1 MTPID
6 TMAASKLFTETQ
18 LLCLSFC
25 LFTCVF
31 WYVLLKRPLF
41 TPATFLLLLLEN
53 KTHLPIRMEVEFCK
67 ILEKKD
73 GAYWVV
79 LNKLFPPKKIKR
91 VYQVVLK
98 YKRTKKRQLTL
109 EEWQD
114 IFLKCDKLKDF
125 CDVVKKY
132 TGQDPWISKYKKVP
146 LDFYT

>member
-1 MTPID
+1 
-6 TMAASKLFTETQ
+6 MAASKLFTETQ

-41 TPATFLLLLLEN
+41 TPATFLLLLLEK
-53 KTHLPIRMEVEFCK
+53 KTDIPIRMEVEFCR

-73 GAYWVV
+73 DAYWVV
-79 LNKLFPPKKIKR
+79 LNELFPPKKIKR
-91 VYQVVLK
+91 VHQVVLK

-109 EEWQD
+109 KKWHD
-114 IFLKCDKLKDF
+114 IFQKCGKLDDF
-125 CDVVKKY
+125 CDVVKKH
-132 TGQDPWISKYKKVP
+132 TGQDPRISKYKKVP